1 MLFKS
6 VNLTINNYDFLKRFG
21 TLYDFLIDLLSEKI
35 SFKKSALEQK
45 QMVNKILELK
55 DFVLLEEKNIDKE
68 TRKGVIK
75 KLKTKALKKKYFD
88 TKKCFK

>member
-1 MLFKS
+1 MFFKS

-45 QMVNKILELK
+45 QMVNKILDLK

-68 TRKGVIK
+68 KRKGAIK
-75 KLKTKALKKKYFD
+75 KLKTKTLKKKYFD